1 MDWIMIIPYPRA
13 DIFNP
18 VADDM
23 DKTVVKNIFFF
34 KFFDM
39 IQSDAPTN
47 YHFGQSNLS
56 EFLIFGI
63 FF

>member
-1 MDWIMIIPYPRA
+1 MIIPYPRA

-34 KFFDM
+34 
-39 IQSDAPTN
+39 Q
-47 YHFGQSNLS
+47 
-56 EFLIFGI
+56 IF
-63 FF
+63 